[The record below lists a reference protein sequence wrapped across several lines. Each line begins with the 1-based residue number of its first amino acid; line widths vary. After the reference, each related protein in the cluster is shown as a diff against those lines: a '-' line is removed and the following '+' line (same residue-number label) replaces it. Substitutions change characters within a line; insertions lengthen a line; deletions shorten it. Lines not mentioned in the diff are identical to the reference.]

1 MVERDDDRHV
11 PDDFDDP
18 DAPASAEE
26 VAASKRLRDAL
37 EGASGEG
44 HATPEA
50 ELAFALRAAWEPGS
64 LSVDESRAVLDA
76 TPSAEEQ
83 ALASLLRDALAD
95 RREPRESD
103 NAAVHFAHALRA
115 AFAPSELD
123 AAEHR
128 AIIDAAL
135 AKMPTQVSGESVAK
149 TAAKNELAAPQAI
162 LDRAKTVDD
171 KDNVV
176 SLRRRATVVRVAFG
190 IVAGGLAL
198 AASIVFVVTS
208 APMRE
213 HEAPLAKARTTAP
226 LFSEPFKPGE
236 TSARIDRIASARA
249 SDFRDNRFTKWGVR

>member
-1 MVERDDDRHV
+1 MVERDDDRHGAGSEEH
-11 PDDFDDP
+11 DDP

-37 EGASGEG
+37 ENASVGAFDVP
-44 HATPEA
+44 ATPEA
-50 ELAFALRAAWEPGS
+50 ELAFALRAAWDPGV

-83 ALASLLRDALAD
+83 ALATLLRDALAEK
-95 RREPRESD
+95 REPVESD
-103 NAAVHFAHALRA
+103 HAGVHFARALRS
-115 AFAPSELD
+115 AFAPSAID

-135 AKMPTQVSGESVAK
+135 ARMPARKGEVIEKK
-149 TAAKNELAAPQAI
+149 TAG
-162 LDRAKTVDD
+162 
-171 KDNVV
+171 VV
-176 SLRRRATVVRVAFG
+176 QLRRRATVVRVAFG
-190 IVAGGLAL
+190 VVAGGLAL

-208 APMRE
+208 APLRE
-213 HEAPLAKARTTAP
+213 HEAPLAKARTTQP